1 MARAPLSE
9 LDDYQLVH
17 ENQDVRGWQ
26 VEDEAGRALGK
37 VAEMIVDTEEE
48 RVTLLRLDT
57 GRELPVADVTLLDHR
72 VLLGRPAAAGSAVTP
87 TLERGAAD
95 AGELRLPVV
104 EERLQVSKQAVEQ
117 GGVRVSQRVEE
128 RPAIGQIHL
137 REERVDVQHRPVDRP
152 VTEAEVL
159 ALQDRTVVVVGKAEI
174 PVVTKQARVVEEVVI
189 RKDVDERA
197 QTVRDTVRRT
207 DVLVEPISSAP
218 RPERGR

>member
-1 MARAPLSE
+1 MARAPLAE

-17 ENQDVRGWQ
+17 ENQDVRGWP

-57 GRELPVADVTLLDHR
+57 GRELPVADVSLLDHR
-72 VLLGRPAAAGSAVTP
+72 VLLGRPAGSAVTP
-87 TLERGAAD
+87 TPERGAAD

-128 RPAIGQIHL
+128 RPAVGQVHL
-137 REERVDVQHRPVDRP
+137 REERVEVQHRPVDRP